1 MQRFKLVFSF
11 SPLSF
16 ELPVTF
22 FWTLG
27 NFGNTFLISFPVRGY
42 SLLGWFVEKRDKIIP
57 LGNSFHRRSQLIANP
72 HKKILKPIHFP
83 HFLVMIIIVILIILI
98 ILTILTILTVLTI
111 MFSRCDGS
119 QSCSIEINSGEFGDP
134 CPATPKYLEVF
145 SWYFTPQPDNNC
157 GPPQVHYGC
166 VPRSSAT
173 TKRPLPAWFLQVR
186 LHHREFYLCLNL
198 CWYLYFYLYFPTWF
212 LQVRSHHPYL
222 QQQNPSMWFFLGRE
236 RPALGDSDPRPT
248 RGF

>member
-1 MQRFKLVFSF
+1 MQGFKLVFSF

-98 ILTILTILTVLTI
+98 ILIIMIILTILFTLTI
-111 MFSRCDGS
+111 MVCRCDGS

-145 SWYFTPQPDNNC
+145 SWYFTPQPDNDC
-157 GPPQVHYGC
+157 GVPSGALWLRPKILRNNKATFACLVPPGQIAASRNHIC
-166 VPRSSAT
+166 VS
-173 TKRPLPAWFLQVR
+173 LVWHL
-186 LHHREFYLCLNL
+186 L
-198 CWYLYFYLYFPTWF
+198 
-212 LQVRSHHPYL
+212 LQVRSHHHYFEKDTP
-222 QQQNPSMWFFLGRE
+222 
-236 RPALGDSDPRPT
+236 
-248 RGF
+248 